1 MRAVLANG
9 LTLHVQEDG
18 DPAGAPVLFANSLG
32 TDLRLWDRLL
42 PHLPKGLRLI
52 RYDKRGHGLSSC
64 PDGPYS
70 MDDLTDDAA
79 ALIEGLAL
87 GPVIFVG
94 LSIGGMIGQNLAAR
108 RPDLIRALVLSN
120 TAARMGEPEAWA
132 ARIAAIR
139 AEGLASLEDAILDRW
154 FGPAFRAT
162 PEAALWGAML
172 TRTPA
177 AGYMGCCEAIAA
189 ADLHEQTRALR
200 LPVLAIA
207 GGHDGASPPAQV
219 AATAALIPGA
229 RCHVIAEAGHLPCL
243 ETPAEFAALLTPFL
257 KEHAHV

>member
-18 DPAGAPVLFANSLG
+18 DPGGAPVLFANSLG

-42 PHLPKGLRLI
+42 PHLPRGLRLI

-64 PDGPYS
+64 PDGPYT
-70 MDDLTDDAA
+70 MDDLTADAA
-79 ALIEGLAL
+79 ALIEELAL

-108 RPDLIRALVLSN
+108 RPDLIRALVVSN
-120 TAARMGEPEAWA
+120 TAARMGEPEVWA
-132 ARIAAIR
+132 TRIAAIR
-139 AEGLASLEDAILDRW
+139 AEGLASLESAILDRW

-177 AGYMGCCEAIAA
+177 AGYLGCCAAIST
-189 ADLHEQTRALR
+189 ADLRDQNRALR

-207 GGHDGASPPAQV
+207 GAQDGASPPEQV
-219 AATAALIPGA
+219 AASAALIPGA
-229 RCHVIAEAGHLPCL
+229 HCHVIEHAGHLPCI
-243 ETPAEFAALLTPFL
+243 ETPAEFAAILSPFL
-257 KEHAHV
+257 KEHAYV